1 MPNGI
6 DGGHEQIHY
15 MRTIPICI
23 IMTKTLSFA
32 AIHFTVAFSLVYLM
46 TGSLMTGGL
55 VALVEPCV
63 NTLAFHLHEKLW
75 TRRQT
80 ERTARAFPVLATA

>member
-1 MPNGI
+1 
-6 DGGHEQIHY
+6 
-15 MRTIPICI
+15 
-23 IMTKTLSFA
+23 MTKTLSFA

-75 TRRQT
+75 NRRPSGQPQST
-80 ERTARAFPVLATA
+80 FGTLATA